1 MSDPKIRAGREADL
15 ESLTALYNHYVRETA
30 ITFDIDPFSVE
41 ERRPWLSQFKPSGPH
56 RLLVAESGDQL
67 LGYAASMRFR
77 PKAAYETSVE
87 TSVYLVP
94 EAKGRGIGSRLY
106 RELFAAIDGEDL
118 HRALA
123 GITLPNSESIAL
135 HRKFGFTSIG
145 TYRQVGRK
153 FERYWDVEW
162 FERALP

>member
-1 MSDPKIRAGREADL
+1 MSDADIRPAREADL
-15 ESLTALYNHYVRETA
+15 ESLTALYNHYIRETA

-41 ERRPWLSQFKPSGPH
+41 GRRPWLAQFKSSGRH

-67 LGYAASMRFR
+67 LGYAASMPFR

-87 TSVYLVP
+87 TSIYLAP
-94 EAKGRGIGSRLY
+94 EAKGRGLGSRLY

-118 HRALA
+118 NRAYA
-123 GITLPNSESIAL
+123 GVTLPNPESIAL
-135 HRKFGFTSIG
+135 HRGFGFTSIG
-145 TYRQVGRK
+145 IYHQVGRK
-153 FERYWDVEW
+153 FERFWDVEW